1 MARRLIIVPRWS
13 GNARSDFYP
22 WLGEQLAA
30 DPARAPQARWSI
42 EALDLPEP
50 GHPRHDTWP
59 PAIAEAL
66 GRDPAVLADTVVLAH
81 SVGCQASLHALATL
95 PEGTQISALLC
106 VAGWWQ
112 VDEPWPTIVPWQT
125 RLPDLA
131 RVRDRVARIIVL
143 LSDDDPFT
151 RDHAANAA
159 LWRERLGA
167 EVILVAGA
175 RHFNTPEAPAVLA
188 TLRSLQSS

>member
-1 MARRLIIVPRWS
+1 MSRRLIIVPRWS

-22 WLGEQLAA
+22 WLGQQLAA
-30 DPARAPQARWSI
+30 DPALPFDPV

-50 GHPRHDTWP
+50 GHPRLDTWP
-59 PAIAEAL
+59 PAIAAAL
-66 GRDPAVLADTVVLAH
+66 GDDPANTVVLAH
-81 SVGCQASLHALATL
+81 SVGCQATLHALASL
-95 PEGTQISALLC
+95 PDGARISALLA

-125 RLPDLA
+125 QLPDLA
-131 RVRDRVARIIVL
+131 RVRDRVGRVVVM

-151 RDHAANAA
+151 RDHAGNAT

-167 EVILVAGA
+167 DTILVPGA
-175 RHFNTPEAPAVLA
+175 RHFNVSEAPAVLA
-188 TLRSLQSS
+188 ALRSL